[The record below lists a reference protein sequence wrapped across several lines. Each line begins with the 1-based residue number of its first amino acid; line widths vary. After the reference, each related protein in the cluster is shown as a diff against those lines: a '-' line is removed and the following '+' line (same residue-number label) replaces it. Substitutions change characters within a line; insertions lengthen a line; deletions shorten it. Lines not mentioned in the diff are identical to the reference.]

1 VKHPGNRTTFP
12 ISLPWATSL
21 TIYTSTFYSQDKMET
36 AAMSRIYDIRK
47 DLHETLIDLAKDL
60 SEYPGQIS
68 AYATPSGSVTT
79 VSIYLATDKNT
90 GRKLFF
96 RKVLSPEDLLEDG
109 WNPDELIAQITL
121 RVLFR

>member
-1 VKHPGNRTTFP
+1 
-12 ISLPWATSL
+12 
-21 TIYTSTFYSQDKMET
+21 MET
-36 AAMSRIYDIRK
+36 AAIYRIYDIRE

-68 AYATPSGSVTT
+68 AYATPFEGVTR

-90 GRKLFF
+90 ERKLFF
-96 RKVLSPEDLLEDG
+96 RKVLSPEDLLGDD
-109 WNPDELIAQITL
+109 WNPDELIEQITI